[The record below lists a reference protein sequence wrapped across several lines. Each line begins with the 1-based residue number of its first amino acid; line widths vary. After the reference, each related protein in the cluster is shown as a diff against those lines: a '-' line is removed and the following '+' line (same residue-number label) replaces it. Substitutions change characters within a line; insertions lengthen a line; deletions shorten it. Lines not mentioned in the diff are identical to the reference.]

1 MYYLIFTVI
10 IKKMFK
16 MLDRLLNEAEERR
29 IIQFLD
35 KIAIEIEKKLK
46 TAQISLNKMKLQNLV
61 FNDDEL

>member
-61 FNDDEL
+61 FNDD

>member
-1 MYYLIFTVI
+1 MYHLIFTVI

-61 FNDDEL
+61 FNDD

>member
-1 MYYLIFTVI
+1 MYYLISTI
-10 IKKMFK
+10 ITKKMFK

-29 IIQFLD
+29 ILQFLD

-61 FNDDEL
+61 FNDD